1 MEVTF
6 KQRGVDDLKD
16 LLAALDGGGPL
27 HERGGGEGVR
37 VIQLLH

>member
-6 KQRGVDDLKD
+6 EQGGIDDLKEF
-16 LLAALDGGGPL
+16 LAALDGGGSL
-27 HERGGGEGVR
+27 HERGGGRGVR